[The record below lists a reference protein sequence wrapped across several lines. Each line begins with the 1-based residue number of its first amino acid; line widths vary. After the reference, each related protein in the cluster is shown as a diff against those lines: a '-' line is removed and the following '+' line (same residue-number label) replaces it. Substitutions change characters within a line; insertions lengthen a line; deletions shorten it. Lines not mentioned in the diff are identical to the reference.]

1 MSNVARPAEPTVVP
15 ADAFE
20 PRGGGAGRAKPVF
33 YYDLASPVAYLAAE
47 RVNHVL
53 GEVPEWIP
61 VQLGD
66 VGPFRCHEEVLA
78 YREDVERIAARQGVQ
93 PLRWPE
99 PFPADSEF
107 AMLAA
112 TYAKQIGRAV
122 AFSLA
127 AFRQAY
133 AAGRSLEE
141 VDNVLIA
148 AAACE
153 MHPAAL
159 VKGAELRG
167 TKDAL
172 AANTERARADG
183 VLTLPAMWVD
193 GRVLEGER
201 AIPA

>member
-1 MSNVARPAEPTVVP
+1 MSDVARPAEPTVVP

-127 AFRQAY
+127 AFRQAF
-133 AAGRSLEE
+133 AGGRDLSER
-141 VDNVLIA
+141 DNVLLA

-153 MHPAAL
+153 MHPAA
-159 VKGAELRG
+159 VIKGAELRG
-167 TKDAL
+167 TRERL
-172 AANTERARADG
+172 AAAGAEATAAG
-183 VLTLPAMWVD
+183 VRETPAIVTAAGD
-193 GRVLEGER
+193 VIEV
-201 AIPA
+201 PA